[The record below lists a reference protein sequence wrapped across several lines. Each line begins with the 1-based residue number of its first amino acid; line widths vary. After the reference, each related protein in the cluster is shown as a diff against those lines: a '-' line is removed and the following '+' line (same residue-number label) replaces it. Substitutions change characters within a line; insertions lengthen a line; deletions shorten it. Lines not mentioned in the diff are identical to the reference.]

1 MSAAEYTEHAKEFL
15 MQPCSDKVDG
25 YATSNGEVVRFNR
38 ATGEYAKGV
47 PGGRIVTCYI
57 AQFSEKEGKSNLDLA
72 NDYFDRLKAAE
83 GMEDND
89 ED

>member
-47 PGGRIVTCYI
+47 PGGRIVT
-57 AQFSEKEGKSNLDLA
+57 KSNLDLA

-83 GMEDND
+83 GVEDND